1 MVVSRTA
8 EDLDVPSARMRS
20 DQASAA
26 RRADAAERRRHRL
39 LRPAGFDDLGM
50 RRAFPDRMLPVL
62 VAAMA
67 FLAVLAIGG
76 AFAAASLGDHWRAGA
91 GTEVTIQVPALAAAS
106 ESKVDGGAAASA
118 GPVETVLGLVRAS
131 DAVASAHALSHDELD
146 ALLRPWLGAGDG
158 RLALPLPEV
167 IAVRLKPDVA
177 AVEADRLAAL
187 DRLTIRLSAV
197 APGTVVESHTGWAAQ
212 LSALANSLRASAT
225 AVLILVAC
233 VAALVVAVA
242 THAGLLAR
250 RDAIEIVHDLGA
262 TDAYIAGRFARRATN
277 LAALGAL
284 VGTLAAVPVLSL
296 LATLSAPFAGPAGL
310 AAASPGLAGAVG
322 ALVDEVPVSLWVALP
337 MVPAVAAGLGWL
349 TAAATVRRWLRQ
361 LP

>member
-1 MVVSRTA
+1 VMAVSRTA
-8 EDLDVPSARMRS
+8 EPIAVPSGRARIGEPTDR
-20 DQASAA
+20 
-26 RRADAAERRRHRL
+26 RRAEAAERRRHKL

-50 RRAFPDRMLPVL
+50 RRAFADRMLPVL

-67 FLAVLAIGG
+67 FLAALAIAG
-76 AFAAASLGDHWRAGA
+76 AFAAASLGAHWREGAGA
-91 GTEVTIQVPALAAAS
+91 EVTIQVPAAQVPAGSAS
-106 ESKVDGGAAASA
+106 SPAS
-118 GPVETVLGLVRAS
+118 PVETVLGLVRAS
-131 DAVASAHALSHDELD
+131 PAVASAHALSHDELD
-146 ALLRPWLGAGDG
+146 ALLRPWLGSEEG

-167 IAVRLKPDVA
+167 VAVRLKPDVA
-177 AVEADRLAAL
+177 AVAADRAAAL
-187 DRLTIRLSAV
+187 DHLTASLSAV

-225 AVLILVAC
+225 AVLVLVAC

-262 TDAYIAGRFARRATN
+262 TDAYIAARFARRATS

-284 VGTLAAVPVLSL
+284 AGTLAAVPVIGL

-310 AAASPGLAGAVG
+310 AVAASPGFGDTIG
-322 ALVDEVPVSLWVALP
+322 ALIDEVPALLWVALP
-337 MVPAVAAGLGWL
+337 MIPAVAAALGWL